1 MFNQEYDRRFYEI
14 SNKFEDLEN
23 NTKEKHNKEIEDKTN
38 EFEEMFVKCPQK
50 AAPEILNLSKILE
63 TLVKKKE
70 YSKAHQIQLQIIDIT
85 NNNSQNWIAEKEKKL
100 RKELEKMKARH
111 DNELKNLHL
120 RMNQA
125 YNEFKKKRAIEFDK

>member
-1 MFNQEYDRRFYEI
+1 MFNQEYDRRFYEV
-14 SNKFEDLEN
+14 SNKFEELEN
-23 NTKEKHNKEIEDKTN
+23 KMKEHHNQQVEDKTN
-38 EFEEMFVKCPQK
+38 EFEDMFVNCPQK

-70 YSKAHQIQLQIIDIT
+70 YTRAHQIQLKIIEIT
-85 NNNSQNWIAEKEKKL
+85 NNNSQNWISEKEKKL
-100 RKELEKMKARH
+100 RKELEKMRVRQ
-111 DNELKNLHL
+111 DNELNNLHL

>member
-1 MFNQEYDRRFYEI
+1 M
-14 SNKFEDLEN
+14 
-23 NTKEKHNKEIEDKTN
+23 KEKHNEEVEQKTN
-38 EFEEMFVKCPQK
+38 EFEQMFVSCPQK

-70 YSKAHQIQLQIIDIT
+70 YVKAHQIQLKIIDVS
-85 NNNSQNWIAEKEKKL
+85 NRNSQNWIMEKEKKL
-100 RKELEKMKARH
+100 RKELEKTKVRQ